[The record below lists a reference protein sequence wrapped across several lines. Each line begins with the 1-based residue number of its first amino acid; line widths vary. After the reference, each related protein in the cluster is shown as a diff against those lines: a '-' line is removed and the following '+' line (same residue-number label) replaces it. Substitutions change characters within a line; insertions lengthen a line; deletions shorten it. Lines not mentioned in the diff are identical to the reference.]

1 MSRSN
6 ATPEIVWT
14 TRARRALAGRSITD
28 VRYLRQ
34 REAEALGWENRAAV
48 IVLDNGHLL
57 WPAADDEGNGAG
69 ALFTTISTLQ
79 TIPTLPTDRTRSPS

>member
-6 ATPEIVWT
+6 PTPEIVWT

-28 VRYLRQ
+28 VRYLKP
-34 REAEALGWENRAAV
+34 REAEALGWDSRGAV

-69 ALFTTISTLQ
+69 ALFTSFDDL
-79 TIPTLPTDRTRSPS
+79 PTLPILTTTQRNQH